1 MKFKKVLSA
10 ITSTLLLST
19 SVSSVLLTSYA
30 ADNQNED
37 VNYGEALALSLYFYD
52 ANECGTDVDTG
63 SLSWRGNCHT
73 YDANAS
79 LDSAVGLGNSEKELI
94 KQATGSSTVDVSGG
108 YHDAGDHVKFN
119 LTMGF
124 NATSLGWAHF
134 DYPEVFKET
143 GTEAHLLDIL
153 RNTCDYFM
161 KTTYLTDS
169 GDVFAFCYNVSDSS
183 DHDYWSSPEVQN
195 YNRKTYW
202 ATKSNNNS
210 SVAFEMASAL
220 ASTSVAFQGIDNEYS
235 AECLKYADALY
246 RFGKAYNGNETAGMG
261 DMYGTSGSADEKAW
275 AEAWLYVADSDTY
288 TLPTL
293 KPDGRGHYGSETDCW
308 VYCWDKVWGGYSSL
322 MYRLT
327 GDSAYA
333 NELKFEMDNLVSNK
347 NQAYYPISGWGTS
360 RYNCAWQKYAITYAE
375 GNGNAEYLNYAKKQ
389 MDYLLGNNP
398 TGYSF
403 LIGYGDKYPT
413 RIHHRGANPG
423 TGDPKANT
431 ESTNTLYGA
440 LIGGPTTADGDYED
454 NANRYQYT
462 EPALDYNACF
472 TLAITGLYSHFGGDA
487 STADSIITNAS
498 EFKPG
503 FDFGDIENTATPSRP
518 VVSTVA
524 TATPSET
531 TTTTTANI
539 TVDMSDD
546 KSTVNLNSTLNCKD
560 NNQIHLLI
568 GDYIP
573 ADALL
578 QKIKVNL
585 KSSGNMGTVVSAA
598 GFSTN
603 DGWHQIDNNTYM
615 NTNGTLEFDTS
626 DVSTSIIN
634 SSEMMFGL
642 WWCDS
647 TVLDVESIQFEYKV
661 PTGATTE
668 STTTTTTTE
677 PTTTTTTTTKPT
689 TTTTTTTKPTT
700 TTTTT
705 TKPTTTTT
713 TTTKPTTTTT
723 TTTKPTTTTTTTTK
737 PTTTTT
743 TTTKPT
749 TTTTT
754 TTKPTTT
761 TTTTTKPTTTTTTT
775 TTTTKPTTTTTTPAG
790 DNDKEIVLTD
800 VAYNSSYSLKDY
812 DYKSIEKIVLK
823 LDGNVGYG
831 FGGKV
836 VIGNWTVQLDY
847 GASNLTDD
855 NTIEFDVTNPQDM
868 LTIYNYWGN
877 MALES
882 VTLIMK

>member
-1 MKFKKVLSA
+1 MKFKKLLSA
-10 ITSTLLLST
+10 VTSTFLLST
-19 SVSSVLLTSYA
+19 SVSSALLTSYA
-30 ADNQNED
+30 AENQNKD
-37 VNYGEALALSLYFYD
+37 ANYGEALALSLYFYD
-52 ANECGTDVDTG
+52 ANECGNDVDTG
-63 SLSWRGNCHT
+63 SLNWRGNCHT
-73 YDANAS
+73 YDATAS
-79 LDSAVGLGNSEKELI
+79 LDNAVGLGSSEKQLI

-124 NATSLGWAHF
+124 NATSLGWAYF

-143 GTEAHLLDIL
+143 GTESHLLDIL

-220 ASTSVAFQGIDNEYS
+220 ASTSAAFQGIDNEYS

-288 TLPTL
+288 TIPTL

-333 NELKFEMDNLVSNK
+333 SELKFEMDNLVGNK

-375 GNGNAEYLNYAKKQ
+375 GQGNTEYLNYAKKQ

-413 RIHHRGANPG
+413 RIHHRAANPSG
-423 TGDPKANT
+423 V

-440 LIGGPTTADGDYED
+440 LIGGPTTANGDYED

-487 STADSIITNAS
+487 STADSIIANAS
-498 EFKPG
+498 EFKAG

-518 VVSTVA
+518 VVTTVA
-524 TATPSET
+524 TAKPSET

-539 TVDMSDD
+539 TVDMNDD
-546 KSTVNLNSTLNCKD
+546 NSTVNLNSTLNCKD
-560 NNQIHLLI
+560 NNQIHLVI
-568 GDYIP
+568 NDYIP
-573 ADALL
+573 ADAQL

-585 KSSGNMGTVVSAA
+585 KSSGNMGTVVSAV

-603 DGWHQIDNNTYM
+603 DGWYQIDNNVYM
-615 NTNGTLEFDTS
+615 STSGTLEFDTS

-647 TVLDVESIQFEYKV
+647 MTLDVESIQFEYKA
-661 PTGATTE
+661 PAGM
-668 STTTTTTTE
+668 TTTTTTE
-677 PTTTTTTTTKPT
+677 STTTTTTTKPT
-689 TTTTTTTKPTT
+689 TTTTTTKPT

-713 TTTKPTTTTT
+713 TTKSTTTT
-723 TTTKPTTTTTTTTK
+723 TTTKPTTTTTTTK
-737 PTTTTT
+737 STTTT

-754 TTKPTTT
+754 TKPTT

-775 TTTTKPTTTTTTPAG
+775 PAG
-790 DNDKEIVLTD
+790 NNNKEVVLTD

-812 DYKSIEKIVLK
+812 DYKSIDKIVLK

-831 FGGKV
+831 FGGKIV
-836 VIGNWTVQLDY
+836 FGNWTLQLDY
-847 GASNLTDD
+847 SASNLTKD
-855 NTIEFDVTNPQDM
+855 NTIVFDVTNPQDM

-877 MALES
+877 MSLES